1 MRLGM
6 QTPVANWFF
15 SQDHFDQS
23 FIARDAFFQEVMG
36 PLGIR
41 WVAGSRIWNVDGA
54 VACLAFQKPVDA
66 ACFADVDRARLAAVT
81 PHLGRATRVHERLT
95 KRAFDSGLGAEAVN
109 HLAVGVAV
117 VDSRMCVMY
126 SNAVADR
133 MLGQR
138 SIFRCLP
145 GGRIS
150 LAFAG
155 HQEIFGEAIAA
166 AMNVRST
173 PLCIV
178 DRNGNPAVNA
188 MIVPMPPAARWNA
201 VWQRPLAM
209 LVMSEIR
216 RGHAVPSRVLHQLFS
231 LTPAE
236 SGLANWLLTGRSIN
250 EYADE
255 RSVSIETARTQLKA
269 ILSKTGMRRQ
279 AELVAYMARLPTSG
293 S

>member
-1 MRLGM
+1 
-6 QTPVANWFF
+6 
-15 SQDHFDQS
+15 
-23 FIARDAFFQEVMG
+23 
-36 PLGIR
+36 
-41 WVAGSRIWNVDGA
+41 
-54 VACLAFQKPVDA
+54 
-66 ACFADVDRARLAAVT
+66 
-81 PHLGRATRVHERLT
+81 
-95 KRAFDSGLGAEAVN
+95 
-109 HLAVGVAV
+109 
-117 VDSRMCVMY
+117 
-126 SNAVADR
+126 
-133 MLGQR
+133 
-138 SIFRCLP
+138 
-145 GGRIS
+145 
-150 LAFAG
+150 
-155 HQEIFGEAIAA
+155 
-166 AMNVRST
+166 
-173 PLCIV
+173 
-178 DRNGNPAVNA
+178 